1 MSAPEHGPVREDP
14 ALRRSLRRWM
24 SGGSIIFLLLVL
36 AFPVYLLVDST
47 RRSEALAER
56 EQALIRS
63 GERVWE
69 LNCASCHGP
78 NGEGSD
84 APALNSQQFLGGIS
98 DEQMHQTIA
107 TGISGTE
114 MPAWWNEFGGP
125 LTDELIAAVVAFVR
139 SWEPTAPDRPDWR
152 SAFVGG

>member
-1 MSAPEHGPVREDP
+1 MSAKEPAPIREDP
-14 ALRRSLRRWM
+14 ALRQSLLRWM
-24 SGGSIIFLLLVL
+24 SGGSIIFFLLVL

-63 GERVWE
+63 GERVWG
-69 LNCASCHGP
+69 LNCASCHGL
-78 NGEGSD
+78 NGEGEV
-84 APALNSQQFLGGIS
+84 APALNSQQFLEGIS

-125 LTDELIAAVVAFVR
+125 LTDEMIAAVVAFVR
-139 SWEPTAPDRPDWR
+139 FWEPTAPDRPDWR